1 MASGGSSFTSY
12 GYWLMNL
19 FYCMGHS
26 VFHVYTCT
34 PQHWTVKSFWPF
46 SPRSFFVNLNRI
58 LTNRALLL
66 PLFLFFCLYCSAL
79 RSLDTSVLIP
89 SVSCALSALSQSFA
103 LLNSLFNAFS
113 SFKTT
118 FPLLHSVISLN
129 GKASPTNQSA
139 HQADGSSPLTVVG
152 ETISCFSS
160 DFHLFLGRTN
170 DWESGCWCSR

>member
-1 MASGGSSFTSY
+1 M
-12 GYWLMNL
+12 
-19 FYCMGHS
+19 
-26 VFHVYTCT
+26 
-34 PQHWTVKSFWPF
+34 
-46 SPRSFFVNLNRI
+46 NRI
-58 LTNRALLL
+58 LTNLALLL

-118 FPLLHSVISLN
+118 FPLLHCVISLN

-152 ETISCFSS
+152 ETISCFQVTFIYFLEGLMIENLDVDVLVNGDKLRFCPLIQKSSS
-160 DFHLFLGRTN
+160 DRK
-170 DWESGCWCSR
+170 

>member
-19 FYCMGHS
+19 FYWVIVCFMYIHAPLNTEQWRVS
-26 VFHVYTCT
+26 DL
-34 PQHWTVKSFWPF
+34 S

-58 LTNRALLL
+58 LTNLALLL
-66 PLFLFFCLYCSAL
+66 PLFLFFCLYCFAL